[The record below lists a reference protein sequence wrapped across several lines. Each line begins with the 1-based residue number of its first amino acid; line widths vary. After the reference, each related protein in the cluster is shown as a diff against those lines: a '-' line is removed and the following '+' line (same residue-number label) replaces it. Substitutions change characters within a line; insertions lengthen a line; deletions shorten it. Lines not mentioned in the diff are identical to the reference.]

1 MTDECPSCG
10 GLNPRTAQ
18 VCYLCCH
25 MLADEIEG
33 QLFAAVCRDASCHE
47 VKEFS
52 GPLFAQ
58 WVNVYYF
65 VAKDSQGV
73 NLLKADIKI
82 FGY

>member
-25 MLADEIEG
+25 LLVDKIEG
-33 QLFAAVCRDASCHE
+33 QLFAAICRDASWHE
-47 VKEFS
+47 VKELS
-52 GPLFAQ
+52 GSFFAR

-65 VAKDSQGV
+65 VAQDSRPV
-73 NLLKADIKI
+73 NLLKAEIQI